1 MTRLSKTPLVHPT
14 AELEDCRLGL
24 YTEVAERC
32 RIAEAEIG
40 DYSYIMQDGAVWCAT
55 IGKFANIAAA
65 VRINA
70 TNHPTW
76 RATLHHF
83 TYRAAD
89 YWPEAEMDADFFAWR
104 RDNRVT
110 IGHDVWIGHGATVL
124 PGVTIGHGA
133 VIGAGA
139 VVSRDVAPYTIVGG
153 VPARLIRERFPRA
166 VAEGFERLAWWD
178 WDHDRLFAALADF
191 RTLDAASFLE
201 KYLDSNGLD
210 IDVTSPSSLSKTDAK
225 LTSALHEAGI
235 EEFVID
241 KGQPRPLTDRTGE

>member
-1 MTRLSKTPLVHPT
+1 MSRK
-14 AELEDCRLGL
+14 LGL
-24 YTEVAERC
+24 EPLIHDSARVTNSTLGRYTEVSERC
-32 RIAEAEIG
+32 RLEEVVLG

-89 YWPEAEMDADFFAWR
+89 YFDGAENDHDFFEWR

-124 PGVTIGHGA
+124 PGVNVGNGA

-139 VVSRDVAPYTIVGG
+139 VVSKDVAPYTIVGG
-153 VPARLIRERFPRA
+153 VPARLIRERFAPET
-166 VAEGFERLAWWD
+166 AERMGALAWWD
-178 WDHDRLFAALADF
+178 WSHDRLFAALGDF
-191 RTLDAASFLE
+191 R
-201 KYLDSNGLD
+201 
-210 IDVTSPSSLSKTDAK
+210 SLSAEDFCAK
-225 LTSALHEAGI
+225 YAG
-235 EEFVID
+235 
-241 KGQPRPLTDRTGE
+241 